1 MLKANRI
8 EPGSQRSH
16 LKKHNP
22 RMVCSCNRQCYITLI
37 TGCYTCE
44 WQVKQEKK
52 PRPGPCCCSWVQRD
66 GKELDRTF
74 SDVGNVGWS
83 LPLVVFLGTGYWFF
97 WSIVLL
103 SLFGILAAY
112 CSLLVVLAFL
122 LVWEGYEPNLHWCH
136 KILVLLV
143 ILLSLF
149 FFWILCKFWQDRWL
163 TAGLSLQIFAP
174 YVHLSSITVMVIL
187 SWPVG
192 FYLIHL
198 EEEARIRR
206 YKMAPNDRERTK
218 RCNTLTKLRAL
229 QVAIGLPFFLI
240 LLCLYVMP
248 LGIHSPCIQ
257 EEGKLGPK
265 PDFFGHRGAP
275 TLGPENTMMSFE
287 KAVEQGACGL
297 ESDVQVS
304 FDQVPFLMH
313 DNDLRRTTN
322 IREVLPN
329 ASFTH
334 SAFFRWH
341 FLSTLNAG
349 KWFVQSRSKPFY
361 KMKRLSKADRGRA
374 ENQTI
379 PKLTDLLELAQK
391 EKKFVIFDLNAPPQK
406 HPLRNTYIRRVVSVI
421 LASKIE
427 QHLIFWLPN
436 FDRQYVRNA
445 APGFQHVGRLFSIER
460 LTKENISRI
469 NVDYKRLFYHGLREY
484 KAANIKINL
493 YLVNEPWLYSLAWC
507 SRIHSVT
514 TDNIHILSQL
524 NQPYFLMTP
533 GYYMFMWLLMDSVSA
548 VLIVTI
554 FYFHWW
560 RERKKEVFDNASIHP
575 GKVRGLPCSY
585 FFTLTH
591 CFQDMEPAFQ
601 FSDKSWG
608 SLGKVGGG
616 DQGEAGICFCCFYP
630 TDSQSISLQNRER
643 GSQES
648 SNLSIKPPFRVMESP
663 WTLAALYP
671 ALTKNTKKHP
681 GSRRLLVVPKK
692 ASEPEQVKGTIK
704 PLMPHEDAV
713 RQLASTKKSFEPMW
727 NAARNDTF
735 QTALPSLNMN
745 KPTISSVEISQSETE
760 SENTPNS
767 KSSQESSLIM
777 FSATTSMFSSE
788 LLSKKN

>member
-1 MLKANRI
+1 
-8 EPGSQRSH
+8 
-16 LKKHNP
+16 
-22 RMVCSCNRQCYITLI
+22 TLI
-37 TGCYTCE
+37 FMIETHFC
-44 WQVKQEKK
+44 
-52 PRPGPCCCSWVQRD
+52 R
-66 GKELDRTF
+66 
-74 SDVGNVGWS
+74 
-83 LPLVVFLGTGYWFF
+83 VVFLGTGYWFF

-275 TLGPENTMMSFE
+275 MLGPENTMMSFE
-287 KAVEQGACGL
+287 KAVEQGAYGL

-349 KWFVQSRSKPFY
+349 KWFSKPFY

-554 FYFHWW
+554 FYFH
-560 RERKKEVFDNASIHP
+560 
-575 GKVRGLPCSY
+575 C
-585 FFTLTH
+585 
-591 CFQDMEPAFQ
+591 
-601 FSDKSWG
+601 
-608 SLGKVGGG
+608 
-616 DQGEAGICFCCFYP
+616 
-630 TDSQSISLQNRER
+630 LQNRER

-727 NAARNDTF
+727 NAARKDTF

-760 SENTPNS
+760 SENTPNIFYPFP
-767 KSSQESSLIM
+767 SL
-777 FSATTSMFSSE
+777 FSFWNPYKVHSG
-788 LLSKKN
+788 LLNVAQ

>member
-1 MLKANRI
+1 MYSRRCKKAALCSYGKAGMGSWKISLSISAVNVDLDEVALTRLPNRLSLLNDREKGDVI
-8 EPGSQRSH
+8 
-16 LKKHNP
+16 
-22 RMVCSCNRQCYITLI
+22 MVLGVIS
-37 TGCYTCE
+37 
-44 WQVKQEKK
+44 
-52 PRPGPCCCSWVQRD
+52 
-66 GKELDRTF
+66 
-74 SDVGNVGWS
+74 
-83 LPLVVFLGTGYWFF
+83 LGTGYWFF

-112 CSLLVVLAFL
+112 CTLLVVLAFL

-143 ILLSLF
+143 ILICSF
-149 FFWILCKFWQDRWL
+149 FLWILCKYWQERWL

-206 YKMAPNDRERTK
+206 YKMTYYDRGRTK
-218 RCNTLTKLRAL
+218 RCNILTKLRAL

-275 TLGPENTMMSFE
+275 MLGPENTMMSFE
-287 KAVEQGACGL
+287 KAVEQGAYGL
-297 ESDVQVS
+297 ESDVQLS
-304 FDQVPFLMH
+304 YDQVPFLMH
-313 DNDLRRTTN
+313 DNHLRRTTN

-334 SAFFRWH
+334 ASFFQWS

-349 KWFVQSRSKPFY
+349 KWFVQSRLKPFY
-361 KMKRLSKADRGRA
+361 KMKPLSKADREKA

-406 HPLRNTYIRRVVSVI
+406 HPLRNTYIRHVVSAI
-421 LASKIE
+421 LDSKIE
-427 QHLIFWLPN
+427 QHLILWLPN

-445 APGFQHVGRLFSIER
+445 APGFQQVGRLFSIEH

-469 NVDYKRLFYHGLREY
+469 NVDYKRLFHSRLSDY

-493 YLVNEPWLYSLAWC
+493 YIVNEPWLYSLAWC
-507 SRIHSVT
+507 CRIHSVT

-524 NQPYFLMTP
+524 NQPYFFMTP

-548 VLIVTI
+548 VLIITI

-560 RERKKEVFDNASIHP
+560 REHKKEMFDNASIH
-575 GKVRGLPCSY
+575 
-585 FFTLTH
+585 
-591 CFQDMEPAFQ
+591 
-601 FSDKSWG
+601 
-608 SLGKVGGG
+608 
-616 DQGEAGICFCCFYP
+616 
-630 TDSQSISLQNRER
+630 TDSQSISLQKREL

-671 ALTKNTKKHP
+671 ALTKSTKKHP
-681 GSRRLLVVPKK
+681 HSRHFLVVPKKK
-692 ASEPEQVKGTIK
+692 ASEPEQVKEAIK

-713 RQLASTKKSFEPMW
+713 RQLASTKKSFETMW
-727 NAARNDTF
+727 DAAREDTF
-735 QTALPSLNMN
+735 QTALPSLKMN
-745 KPTISSVEISQSETE
+745 KPTVSSVEISQSETE
-760 SENTPNS
+760 PENTPNS
-767 KSSQESSLIM
+767 KSSQESSLTM
-777 FSATTSMFSSE
+777 FSITSSIFSSE

>member
-1 MLKANRI
+1 M
-8 EPGSQRSH
+8 E
-16 LKKHNP
+16 
-22 RMVCSCNRQCYITLI
+22 VCNRSSFSS
-37 TGCYTCE
+37 
-44 WQVKQEKK
+44 EKK
-52 PRPGPCCCSWVQRD
+52 LSHQIQTETSNEYFGFDWVI
-66 GKELDRTF
+66 
-74 SDVGNVGWS
+74 
-83 LPLVVFLGTGYWFF
+83 FLGTGYWFF

-143 ILLSLF
+143 ILLSSF

-174 YVHLSSITVMVIL
+174 YAHLSSITVMVIL

-192 FYLIHL
+192 FYLIRL

-206 YKMAPNDRERTK
+206 YKMASDDRERTK

-229 QVAIGLPFFLI
+229 QVAIGLPFLLI
-240 LLCLYVMP
+240 LLCLYVLP

-275 TLGPENTMMSFE
+275 MLGPENTMMSFE
-287 KAVEQGACGL
+287 KAVEQGAYGL

-304 FDQVPFLMH
+304 LDQVPFLMH

-329 ASFTH
+329 ASLTH
-334 SAFFRWH
+334 STFFRWH

-361 KMKRLSKADRGRA
+361 KMKRLSKADRERA

-406 HPLRNTYIRRVVSVI
+406 HPLRNTYVRHIVSVI

-469 NVDYKRLFYHGLREY
+469 NVDYKRLFYRGLREY

-560 RERKKEVFDNASIHP
+560 RERKKEAFDNASIRP
-575 GKVRGLPCSY
+575 
-585 FFTLTH
+585 
-591 CFQDMEPAFQ
+591 
-601 FSDKSWG
+601 
-608 SLGKVGGG
+608 
-616 DQGEAGICFCCFYP
+616 
-630 TDSQSISLQNRER
+630 DSQSISLQKRER

-671 ALTKNTKKHP
+671 ALTKNTKKYP

-692 ASEPEQVKGTIK
+692 TASEPEQVKGTIK

-713 RQLASTKKSFEPMW
+713 RQLASTKKSFESMW
-727 NAARNDTF
+727 DAARKDTF

-745 KPTISSVEISQSETE
+745 KPTISSVEISQSATE

-777 FSATTSMFSSE
+777 FSTTTSMFSSE